1 MEQKKAITH
10 VSKTYTSTEVNYG
23 QIEKEAL
30 AFICGIQKFDQFLHR
45 RHVILLTH
53 HKPLLTILDSKKGN
67 PSALA
72 SRLQNWALR
81 LMGYTKDIEYRS
93 TNNLIYTI
101 LMNCLLWCSRTIMSS
116 SFRNQLF
123 EHLHSLHSGMG
134 RMQAAVRRYCGGLHW
149 TKI

>member
-45 RHVILLTH
+45 RHFILLTD
-53 HKPLLTILDSKKGN
+53 HKTLLTIFDSKKGN

-72 SRLQNWALR
+72 SRLQHWALR
-81 LMGYTKDIEYRS
+81 LMGYT
-93 TNNLIYTI
+93 
-101 LMNCLLWCSRTIMSS
+101 
-116 SFRNQLF
+116 
-123 EHLHSLHSGMG
+123 
-134 RMQAAVRRYCGGLHW
+134 
-149 TKI
+149 